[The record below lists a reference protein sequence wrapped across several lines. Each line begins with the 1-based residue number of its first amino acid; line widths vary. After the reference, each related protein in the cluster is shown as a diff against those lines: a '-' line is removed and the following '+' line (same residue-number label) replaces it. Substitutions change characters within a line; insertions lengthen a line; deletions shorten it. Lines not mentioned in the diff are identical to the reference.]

1 MNIDNSSTKAETP
14 SVVTTPNSDIRL
26 GQARAEIGRLDRQIV
41 ELLNRRASAAL
52 EVGAI
57 KRELGA
63 AVYDAVQET
72 RVYDRIR
79 EENQKTGAVLTD
91 QAVVDIY
98 REIVSASRALQEPL
112 TVAALGPEASMSH
125 LAIRAQFGAEAT
137 PVFEPTIQAVFDA
150 VAREEAK
157 VGIVPVENSLEGSV
171 GATMDALMA
180 SQLDVLGEL
189 YLPITYDLLSQ
200 AGSLED
206 IKVVYS
212 HPQALAQ
219 CADWLNRHIP
229 RATVEPVEST
239 ARAAQLAAADP
250 TAAAVASQIAGET
263 YGVPVLAEH
272 TEDAAHNMTRFLV
285 IGRGSCEQTGN
296 DKTSLIMST
305 AHAPGALYSALSIFA
320 DHSISLS
327 RLESRPLESRPWEYM
342 FFIDFE
348 GHRDDLGVA
357 ACLAE
362 LAERVS
368 FHRVLGSYPQG
379 DRPW

>member
-1 MNIDNSSTKAETP
+1 MTNDSNQAMSTATD
-14 SVVTTPNSDIRL
+14 TRTAPNPDIRL
-26 GQARAEIGRLDRQIV
+26 GQARAEIGRLDREIV
-41 ELLNRRASAAL
+41 GLLNRRAEVAL
-52 EVGAI
+52 EVGSI
-57 KRELGA
+57 KRELGS

-79 EENQKTGAVLTD
+79 EENQRAGAVLTD
-91 QAVVDIY
+91 EAVTDIY
-98 REIVSASRALQEPL
+98 REIISASRALQEPL

-125 LAIRAQFGAEAT
+125 LAVRAQFGAEAT

-200 AGSLED
+200 AASLDD

-219 CADWLNRHIP
+219 CTEWLNRHVP
-229 RATVEPVEST
+229 RARVEPVEST

-250 TAAAVASQIAGET
+250 TVAAVASQIAGET
-263 YGVPVLAEH
+263 YGVAVLAEH

-285 IGRGSCEQTGN
+285 IGRGACEQTGN

-305 AHAPGALYSALSIFA
+305 AHAPGALYAALSIFA

-348 GHRDDLGVA
+348 GHRDDLNVA
-357 ACLAE
+357 ECLAE
-362 LAERVS
+362 LAGRVS